1 MHFFLLGAGFLLL
14 ETRGVT
20 ELSLLFGST
29 WIVNAVVIAAF
40 LTMALLANTYV
51 MFRPVSWKLAYT
63 ALFVLL
69 ILGMLFPY
77 IRLDTFPTAGRV
89 LGAAVLV
96 GFPVFF
102 TGLIFSRSF
111 RDVRKPAEALG
122 VNLLGAVVGGTLENT
137 VMLAGTHLLG
147 VLAILLYGLSA
158 LCLKE

>member
-1 MHFFLLGAGFLLL
+1 LL
-14 ETRGVT
+14 ETKGVT

-51 MFRPVSWKLAYT
+51 MFRTVSWKLAYT

-77 IRLDTFPTAGRV
+77 VRLDTFPTAGRV

-96 GFPVFF
+96 GLPVFF

-111 RDVRKPAEALG
+111 RDVRKPAQALG
-122 VNLLGAVVGGTLENT
+122 VNLLGAVGGGTLENT
-137 VMLAGTHLLG
+137 VMLAGTQLPG

-158 LCLKE
+158 LCLTE